1 MDNNLDSPQLGN
13 FSIQDTMEGM
23 GSQEL
28 LNDLF
33 ATDSATS
40 NPDDVKDINSG
51 DGKDNNPAP
60 PPPAKKTAKPA
71 ATTSNDD
78 QGGDDDKSDEDASKS
93 IQDFLLG
100 GDDEEGEDD
109 EEDLAPAAKAKK
121 PAAED
126 TEDQEDTDDEDGDE
140 APAESTFTSLSK
152 DLFKLG
158 VFTEG
163 DEDEEPITTP
173 EQFLERFNAEKK
185 KGAIEVVN
193 NFIGQFGEDYQQAFD
208 AIFVKGVNP
217 KEYFGTYN
225 NIQSFS
231 EMDLSQESNQVAV
244 IKQAL
249 ADQGF
254 EAEDIDTEV
263 ERLKNYGDLETVA
276 TKHHKVLVK
285 KEAVKLQQLEQ
296 DRQAQLQQQQ
306 AIKQQYT
313 QNVNQVLQEKLKA
326 KEFDGIPLNPKLAGE
341 LQDFLV
347 TDKYKTNSGET
358 LTEFDKAIL
367 ELKRPENHATKV
379 KLALLMKI
387 MEKDPTLSTIQKTG
401 ITKKSNEL
409 FGEVARQAQKSSVKS
424 KSTSK
429 PTSWFQ

>member
-1 MDNNLDSPQLGN
+1 MAENLDMAPMAN
-13 FSIQDTMEGM
+13 FSIQDTMDGI
-23 GSQEL
+23 GNPEL

-33 ATDSATS
+33 GSETATG
-40 NPDDVKDINSG
+40 NPDDIKDI
-51 DGKDNNPAP
+51 KDDPAP
-60 PPPAKKTAKPA
+60 APAPAKKTTSKQPA
-71 ATTSNDD
+71 ATDSEPEKKDENPVKDIQSFLYGEDEEETDEDDD
-78 QGGDDDKSDEDASKS
+78 QPAPAPKKAAQATDNQEDSDTDEN
-93 IQDFLLG
+93 
-100 GDDEEGEDD
+100 DEEGE
-109 EEDLAPAAKAKK
+109 ETP
-121 PAAED
+121 
-126 TEDQEDTDDEDGDE
+126 TSQ
-140 APAESTFTSLSK
+140 FTALSR

-158 VFTEG
+158 VFSK
-163 DEDEEPITTP
+163 DEDEEDVTIDTP
-173 EQFLERFNAEKK
+173 EAFLERFQAEKK
-185 KGAIEVVN
+185 KGAIEIVD

-217 KEYFGTYN
+217 KDYFSSYN
-225 NIQSFS
+225 QIQAFS
-231 EMDLSQESNQVAV
+231 EMDLTDEGNQVAV

-254 EAEDIDTEV
+254 EKEDIDTEV
-263 ERLKNYGDLETVA
+263 ERIKNYGDLENVA
-276 TKHHKVLVK
+276 TKHHKILVK
-285 KEAVKLQQLEQ
+285 KEAAKLQELEQ
-296 DRQAQLQQQQ
+296 TKQAQLQQQQ
-306 AIKQQYT
+306 AIKQQYL

-326 KEFDGIPLNPKLAGE
+326 KEFDGIPINPKLAGE

-347 TDKYKTNSGET
+347 TDKYKTASGET
-358 LTEFDKAIL
+358 LTDFDRTIL

-424 KSTSK
+424 KSAAR